1 MYNNK
6 KDGAFLMK
14 RKLLAVVLALVI
26 TFSIVGAWYYTSY
39 PTIGVGKLVAS
50 SSDNFEKEFHSERLS
65 ITSAVIGFLPDS
77 PLQKRKIDEV
87 MKWNDPIVL
96 ELTEHS
102 KEGGIAYNIVVSGE
116 IENGKTTLR
125 YEGYIIK
132 KDGKRIDYKQEKT
145 FDFVLCSEKRFF
157 TDKL

>member
-1 MYNNK
+1 
-6 KDGAFLMK
+6 MK
-14 RKLLAVVLALVI
+14 RKLLTVFLALIVTI
-26 TFSIVGAWYYTSY
+26 SIVGTWYYASY

-50 SSDNFEKEFHSERLS
+50 SSDKFEKEFHSERLS

-77 PLQKRKIDEV
+77 PLQRRKIDEV

-132 KDGKRIDYKQEKT
+132 KGGKRIDYKREKT

-157 TDKL
+157 TNKL

>member
-1 MYNNK
+1 
-6 KDGAFLMK
+6 MK
-14 RKLLAVVLALVI
+14 RKLLAVILALVV

-50 SSDNFEKEFHSERLS
+50 SNDNFEKEFHSETIS
-65 ITSAVIGFLPDS
+65 ISSAVVGFLPDS

-87 MKWNDPIVL
+87 WAWNDPIVL
-96 ELTEHS
+96 ELTEHR
-102 KEGGIAYNIVVSGE
+102 KEGGIAYNIEVSGE

-132 KDGKRIDYKQEKT
+132 KDGKRINYLQEKT

-157 TDKL
+157 TNKL

>member
-1 MYNNK
+1 MI
-6 KDGAFLMK
+6 
-14 RKLLAVVLALVI
+14 RKLLAVILALVVTI
-26 TFSIVGAWYYTSY
+26 SIVGTWYYTSY

-50 SSDNFEKEFHSERLS
+50 SSDNFEKEFYSERLS

-77 PLQKRKIDEV
+77 PLQRRKIDEV

-102 KEGGIAYNIVVSGE
+102 KEGGLAYNIEVSGE
-116 IENGKTTLR
+116 IEGGKTTLR

-132 KDGKRIDYKQEKT
+132 KDGERIDYLQEKT

-157 TDKL
+157 TGKL

>member
-1 MYNNK
+1 MT
-6 KDGAFLMK
+6 
-14 RKLLAVVLALVI
+14 RKILALVLALVVI
-26 TFSIVGAWYYTSY
+26 FSIAGAWYYTSY
-39 PTIGVGKLVAS
+39 PSISIGKLV
-50 SSDNFEKEFHSERLS
+50 SSDNDNFTEEFHSEHLS
-65 ITSAVIGFLPDS
+65 IVTAVAGFLPDS
-77 PLQKRKIDEV
+77 PLQRRKIDEV

-132 KDGKRIDYKQEKT
+132 KGGKRIDYKREKT
-145 FDFVLCSEKRFF
+145 FDFVVCSEKRYF
-157 TDKL
+157 TNKL

>member
-1 MYNNK
+1 MT
-6 KDGAFLMK
+6 
-14 RKLLAVVLALVI
+14 RKLLAVILALVI
-26 TFSIVGAWYYTSY
+26 TFSIVGTWYYTSY

-50 SSDNFEKEFHSERLS
+50 SNDNFEKEFHSERLS
-65 ITSAVIGFLPDS
+65 SVTAVAGFIPDS
-77 PLQKRKIDEV
+77 PRQRKKLDAV
-87 MKWNDPIVL
+87 QKWNDPIVL

-125 YEGYIIK
+125 YEGFIIK
-132 KDGKRIDYKQEKT
+132 KDGKRIDYKREKT

-157 TDKL
+157 TNTL

>member
-1 MYNNK
+1 MT
-6 KDGAFLMK
+6 
-14 RKLLAVVLALVI
+14 RKILALALALVI
-26 TFSIVGAWYYTSY
+26 TFSIVGIWYYTSY
-39 PTIGVGKLVAS
+39 PTISVGKLVGS
-50 SSDNFEKEFHSERLS
+50 SSDKFEKEFHSEHLS
-65 ITSAVIGFLPDS
+65 IVTAVAGFLPDS
-77 PLQKRKIDEV
+77 PLQRRKIDEV

-96 ELTEHS
+96 ELAEHS
-102 KEGGIAYNIVVSGE
+102 KEGGLAYNISISGE

-157 TDKL
+157 TGKL

>member
-1 MYNNK
+1 
-6 KDGAFLMK
+6 MK
-14 RKLLAVVLALVI
+14 RKILSVVLALVV
-26 TFSIVGAWYYTSY
+26 TFSIVGVWYYTSY
-39 PTIGVGKLVAS
+39 PTISVGKLVGS
-50 SSDNFEKEFHSERLS
+50 SSDKFEKEFHSEHLS
-65 ITSAVIGFLPDS
+65 IITSVAGFLPDS
-77 PLQKRKIDEV
+77 PLQRRKIDEV
-87 MKWNDPIVL
+87 WAWNDPIVL

-102 KEGGIAYNIVVSGE
+102 KEGGLAYNIEVSGE

-132 KDGKRIDYKQEKT
+132 KDGERIDYKKEKT